1 MKAAKYGGKLG
12 RTGKGEAGVR
22 RATIRRDEVRFAPHS
37 TNILLQLFRSMAF
50 SLGFSRYLAN
60 YRLLPFYCSKPLFN
74 IAFTKKLLGHRV
86 RSAHHKYP
94 FQEVVKTRTSLPS
107 RGAHSARSENRQ
119 CNVAALSA
127 LSAAPSSASARNS
140 IGNFVSPSM
149 SGNTSA
155 STVTDTTLHS
165 RSKSCI
171 ATATSW
177 ARSVA

>member
-1 MKAAKYGGKLG
+1 MKAAKYGGKLE
-12 RTGKGEAGVR
+12 RKGKGELVR
-22 RATIRRDEVRFAPHS
+22 RATIRRDEVRSGPEFYK
-37 TNILLQLFRSMAF
+37 ILLQLFRFMAF

-60 YRLLPFYCSKPLFN
+60 SRLLPFYRSKPLLN
-74 IAFTKKLLGHRV
+74 IAFTKKLLWHRV

-94 FQEVVKTRTSLPS
+94 SQDVTKTGTSLPS
-107 RGAHSARSENRQ
+107 LGARNARHENRQ
-119 CNVAALSA
+119 CNIDALSA
-127 LSAAPSSASARNS
+127 LSDARSSASALNS

-155 STVTDTTLHS
+155 STVTDATLHS